1 MNTPNDL
8 ITSTEARKLLGIS
21 PYKMSKL
28 IKSAVV
34 HTYPDPLDDRVKLV
48 SKSEILG
55 LVTKRAEAA

>member
-1 MNTPNDL
+1 MDTPNDL

-28 IKSAVV
+28 IKSGVV
-34 HTYPDPLDDRVKLV
+34 HTYPEPLDDRVKLV
-48 SKSEILG
+48 SRSEILG